1 MEEIG
6 DLPSESDELA
16 EEPPLRLK
24 ERTRGDLRAEPPVL
38 FALSMLDIVDVVVGT
53 VRLMNVEM
61 CPAKEMMGG
70 WVLVRTKYAPKGCGS
85 GRLRCEMR
93 NLLSTW

>member
-1 MEEIG
+1 MKGRLGIKEIG
-6 DLPSESDELA
+6 DLPSEPDELD

-38 FALSMLDIVDVVVGT
+38 FALSMPDIVDVVVVT
-53 VRLMNVEM
+53 VRLMKVEM

-70 WVLVRTKYAPKGCGS
+70 CCE
-85 GRLRCEMR
+85 GRSMLLRAAEAGE
-93 NLLSTW
+93 

>member
-1 MEEIG
+1 MKKIG
-6 DLPSESDELA
+6 DLPSESEELE

-38 FALSMLDIVDVVVGT
+38 FALSMPDIVDVVVGT
-53 VRLMNVEM
+53 VRLMKVEM

-70 WVLVRTKYAPKGCGS
+70 CW
-85 GRLRCEMR
+85 
-93 NLLSTW
+93 